1 MATVQELL
9 VKINGD
15 ASGFSKAITDV
26 KSAATSIGDAFQSV
40 GDKISSIGK
49 TATATLTVP
58 IMGAATKA
66 VSSFAEVDKTMSLT
80 NKTMGNT
87 AEQAALLDAAM
98 KEAAANSVFGMSDA
112 ATATLNFAR
121 AGLDAEQA
129 AAALA
134 PAMNLAA
141 GEGGNLDT
149 VSAGLVATINGFHG
163 SFDEAG
169 KYADVFAAACNNSA
183 LDVNSLSQAMSVAA
197 PIFSTA
203 GYSVNDAALYM
214 GIMANAGIE
223 AGVAANSLKTG
234 MARLVSPA
242 KEGAVWMEKLG
253 IEVTNTDGSM
263 KDSITIQKEL
273 HDAFSKLSESEQMAA
288 ASAIFGKNQM
298 APWLA
303 LINTAPE
310 DVNEL
315 STSINECAGTT
326 DEMAQAMQEG
336 FGGSIE
342 KLKSSIDVLMYS
354 LGSLIAEYLQPVI
367 NKVQE
372 LVDKFNAMSPAE
384 QDQIVK
390 IGAMVAA
397 AGPLLTIFGK
407 MVTSI
412 GGIIK
417 VAGTLSSAFG
427 GLSTVFGTAGS
438 AGAAAA
444 GTGGI
449 GAIASAAA
457 PIVAA
462 IAAITAAVYSI
473 IESFG
478 GVQGVIER
486 FKQAFDE
493 VLGSVQAAIERLGIG
508 EKLENLKEKFSGLL
522 ESLGNLKSLWEI
534 VITVLTKAADVVGP
548 VLVAAFGLLVDAISN
563 VVEFITGLIEIIGGL
578 ADVIVGVFTGDMEK
592 AAEGFK
598 RIWEGIKTA
607 VGSVVQFIKDLV
619 GGLVDAIKE
628 FFSGLKYALIG
639 DPIVLDMTDGIGEA
653 FSKMV
658 EAVVEFVSNLKEKVV
673 DFFSNLK
680 DKVTEI
686 ATNIKE
692 KVTEKFSELKE
703 KVTEKVT
710 ELKDKAVEK
719 FNDLKEKATDKFNQ
733 LKEKVTDTVE
743 NLKEKAVDKFNQMKE
758 KITDAATN
766 IKEKVSDKFTEVKE
780 TISDKLTQAKEKATE
795 QFQGMKEKISDK
807 AGEIKDKCRDMADSI
822 KEKFEGLDLTSTG
835 SNIINGLKNGLSNAF
850 GAVADWVSDKC
861 SWIINKFKDA
871 MNIGSPSKVFAEIGK
886 FIDQGLVIGLESGE
900 TDIGRQVD
908 NLANKV
914 MNGFTGGLRATNGL
928 GLGTRNEKTSTV
940 NLNGDY
946 LFNDR
951 ESMDYF
957 LNRLGLVLQRT

>member
-15 ASGFSKAITDV
+15 ASGFSKAISEV
-26 KSAATSIGDAFQSV
+26 KSAADSIGSAFQDV
-40 GDKISSIGK
+40 GAKIESIGK

-58 IMGAATKA
+58 IVGAATKA
-66 VSSFAEVDKTMSLT
+66 VSSFAEVDKTMALA

-87 AEQAALLDAAM
+87 AEEAKMLESAM
-98 KEAAANSVFGMSDA
+98 SQAAANSTFGMNDA

-121 AGLDAEQA
+121 AGLDAEQS

-163 SFDEAG
+163 SFDDAG

-183 LDVNSLSQAMSVAA
+183 LDVNSLSNAMSVAA

-203 GYSVNDAALYM
+203 GYKVNDAALYM

-315 STSINECAGTT
+315 SDSINNCNGIT
-326 DEMAQAMQEG
+326 DEMAETMMSG
-336 FGGSIE
+336 FGGSID
-342 KLKSSIDVLMYS
+342 KLKSSIDVLMYT
-354 LGSLIAEYLQPVI
+354 LGGLIAQYLQPLI
-367 NKVQE
+367 DKIQE
-372 LVDKFNAMSPAE
+372 FVDKVLAMSPAE
-384 QDQIVK
+384 QEQIVK

-397 AGPLLTIFGK
+397 AGPLLVVFGK
-407 MVTSI
+407 IVTVVGSIIKI
-412 GGIIK
+412 GGSLTS
-417 VAGTLSSAFG
+417 VLGGLSSAFG
-427 GLSTVFGTAGS
+427 G
-438 AGAAAA
+438 AGAAA
-444 GTGGI
+444 G
-449 GAIASAAA
+449 SAAGGA
-457 PIVAA
+457 GLGAVASVAAAVVAA
-462 IAAITAAVYSI
+462 IAAIAAAVYSLV
-473 IESFG
+473 ESFG

-486 FKQAFDE
+486 FKQAFEE
-493 VLGSVQAAIERLGIG
+493 VTGSVKAAIERLGIG
-508 EKLENLKEKFSGLL
+508 EKIENLKEKFSGLL
-522 ESLGNLKSLWEI
+522 ESLGNLRSLWEI
-534 VITVLTKAADVVGP
+534 IITVLTKAADVIGP

-563 VVEFITGLIEIIGGL
+563 VVGFITGLIEIIGGL

-592 AAEGFK
+592 VAEGFT
-598 RIWEGIKTA
+598 RIWEGIKTTI
-607 VGSVVQFIKDLV
+607 GSVVDFIVDLV
-619 GGLVDAIKE
+619 KGLVDAIKE

-639 DPIVLDMTDGIGEA
+639 DPIVLDMADGIVKA
-653 FSKMV
+653 FSDFVGK
-658 EAVVEFVSNLKEKVV
+658 AIEFVSNLKEKVV

-680 DKVTEI
+680 EKVTDV
-686 ATNIKE
+686 ANNIKE
-692 KVTEKFSELKE
+692 KVTEKFSQMKE
-703 KVTEKVT
+703 KVTETVSN
-710 ELKDKAVEK
+710 LKDKAVEK

-733 LKEKVTDTVE
+733 LKEKVTDTVS
-743 NLKEKAVDKFNQMKE
+743 NLKDKAVDKFNQMKE

-766 IKEKVSDKFTEVKE
+766 IKEKVSDKFSQVKE
-780 TISDKLTQAKEKATE
+780 AISDKLSQAKEKASD
-795 QFQGMKEKISDK
+795 QFSKMKEAISDK
-807 AGEIKDKCRDMADSI
+807 ASQIKEKCSDMAQSIKDKFAN
-822 KEKFEGLDLTSTG
+822 LDLFSTG
-835 SNIINGLKNGLSNAF
+835 ANIIKGLLGGLKDAF
-850 GAVADWVSDKC
+850 TAVADWVSDKV
-861 SWIINKFKDA
+861 SWIIDKFKSA
-871 MNIGSPSKVFAEIGK
+871 LSIGSPSKVFAEIGK

-900 TDIGRQVD
+900 SNIGKEVD
-908 NLANKV
+908 SLAKGV

-928 GLGTRNEKTSTV
+928 GLGTRNEKTQTV

-946 LFNDR
+946 MFNDR